1 MIWNVTDLIFMA
13 CHMWKKGLDLRGAH
27 DKKNSPDSL
36 CKYLVK
42 NRFRAGPPTNTDG
55 NARGQFWRTA
65 CLNSVAEDSSDP
77 PEDDLGLGKGG
88 ESVLLSPSVSL
99 CEWRLTLGHDKSRGC
114 IWTSSMSFSTEAMF
128 IYFVDLVIIS
138 FCCWWRTN

>member
-1 MIWNVTDLIFMA
+1 MA
-13 CHMWKKGLDLRGAH
+13 GSTG
-27 DKKNSPDSL
+27 STDSL

-88 ESVLLSPSVSL
+88 ESVLLSPSASL
-99 CEWRLTLGHDKSRGC
+99 WGRTSPEVAFGHPQCRSQLRPCLFILLTWL
-114 IWTSSMSFSTEAMF
+114 
-128 IYFVDLVIIS
+128 
-138 FCCWWRTN
+138 